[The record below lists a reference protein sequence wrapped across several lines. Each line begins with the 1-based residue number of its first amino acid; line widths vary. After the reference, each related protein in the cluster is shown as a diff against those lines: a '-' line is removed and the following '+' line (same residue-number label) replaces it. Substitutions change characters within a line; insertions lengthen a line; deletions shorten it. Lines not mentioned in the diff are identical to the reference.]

1 MEILQAIEKLGYP
14 IAVSAWLMW
23 FVSAHGVRTQRLI
36 EWAVAVKHQIDD
48 IQQTVHLI
56 LRTQNSPSPFAEK
69 GQGVRATDS
78 PLPRAGEGQ
87 GARTEQEE
95 DPL

>member
-36 EWAVAVKHQIDD
+36 EWAAAVKHQIDD
-48 IQQTVHLI
+48 IQQTVHI
-56 LRTQNSPSPFAEK
+56 LLRAAFNTSSPFTER
-69 GQGVRATDS
+69 GQG
-78 PLPRAGEGQ
+78 GEVK
-87 GARTEQEE
+87 QEE
-95 DPL
+95 EL

>member
-36 EWAVAVKHQIDD
+36 EWAVAVKHQIDH
-48 IQQTVHLI
+48 IEQMLI
-56 LRTQNSPSPFAEK
+56 TLTRQAAHPAPK
-69 GQGVRATDS
+69 
-78 PLPRAGEGQ
+78 
-87 GARTEQEE
+87 QEDDHE
-95 DPL
+95 L

>member
-48 IQQTVHLI
+48 IQQCVHLI
-56 LRTQNSPSPFAEK
+56 LRTQNM
-69 GQGVRATDS
+69 

-87 GARTEQEE
+87 GVRVEQEE